1 MKEVAGY
8 KHFIPIFAMLKHAF
22 NAIKGLVQGV
32 GMIAKAIKKAVDKHK
47 AKKAAEAAAK
57 AAAAVKPEKKN
68 YAVLIVAGVAVFI
81 TVVGITWWA
90 TSKT

>member
-1 MKEVAGY
+1 
-8 KHFIPIFAMLKHAF
+8 
-22 NAIKGLVQGV
+22 
-32 GMIAKAIKKAVDKHK
+32 MIAKAIKKAVDKHK